1 MSKVYLHGIRDH
13 ELSLCWVKNCYD
25 NNPREDSLT
34 VSELIDRFT
43 TPDMAR
49 GKLCLAEYLAL
60 DKNDKEQKARRDA
73 EKNGEGF
80 ISARFKHSGTKL
92 GNDVE
97 EIYAFVLDLDGGVTQ
112 DEFQQK
118 LAGYA
123 YLAYTS
129 YSHSE
134 DEERWR
140 VIVFYDRPCTPAQHA
155 NVFAHFNGMFGGR
168 IDSSSKKLSQLWY
181 TPACPLDAVGQF
193 QCFLNDATLFNP
205 HDLGMAADQQRAAAS
220 LKPLAKPDSLAA
232 SVSGKRL
239 GFAQVGMLSTSPD
252 PDRVCG
258 DGERTEHLTRLAG
271 MWLARGYQL
280 DDVTRLSLAW
290 NSRNDPPLNDDKV
303 IATCAGINKTH
314 LRNHGDPARFDQ
326 AEITPLFS
334 IDAYRADRFIGKE
347 PPPRRWLFVKVL
359 PFEKVGII
367 VAPGG
372 TGKSQALMQVGV
384 SIATGSLLFGVW
396 EVGEAGSVLML
407 LAEDDEEEVH
417 RRLNNIIGQ
426 LALSGNIAAISA
438 LRKNLILKSMVGE
451 NNLMTETNQSREV
464 QQTIYVDRLIATA
477 AQIPDLKLIIIDPA
491 SRFRGGDENAAQ
503 DTTRFVEA
511 IERVAQATG
520 ATILIAHHT
529 NKGSMQATEANQNAS
544 RGSSALTDG
553 VRWQMNLAGMSEKEA
568 KEFGIY
574 PSERHYYLSATIT
587 KNNYAPPQQGIM
599 LKRGEGGYLHQIAL
613 TSQKTQQAQDVK
625 SKIVQLVASEAS
637 AGRQHSKSAFTT
649 NFGVAS
655 GPLGIGDNAVRKLL
669 NELLEAKQLS
679 IVAGKLV
686 LPQRVKRATVA
697 GS

>member
-1 MSKVYLHGIRDH
+1 MSAAHLHDIRNH
-13 ELSLCWVKNCYD
+13 VLSLCWVNNCYD
-25 NNPREDSLT
+25 KSPREASLT
-34 VSELIDRFT
+34 VGELIDRFAK
-43 TPDMAR
+43 PDVTR

-60 DKNDKEQKARRDA
+60 DKNDPAQKARRDK

-80 ISARFKHSGTKL
+80 IPARFKQSGTKFSD
-92 GNDVE
+92 DVAT
-97 EIYAFVLDLDGGVTQ
+97 INAFVLDLDGGVTQ
-112 DEFQQK
+112 REFQQK

-123 YLAYTS
+123 YLAHTS

-140 VIVFYDRPCTPAQHA
+140 VIVFYDRPCTPAQHTS
-155 NVFAHFNGMFGGR
+155 VFEHFNGMFDGR
-168 IDSSSKKLSQLWY
+168 IDQSSKKPSQLWY
-181 TPACPLDAVGQF
+181 TPACPLDAVRLF
-193 QCFLNDATLFNP
+193 QCFFNNAPLFNP
-205 HDLGMAADQQRAAAS
+205 HDIGTAIDQHRPRVTNDPCQR
-220 LKPLAKPDSLAA
+220 LD
-232 SVSGKRL
+232 
-239 GFAQVGMLSTSPD
+239 FAMGGMLSTSPD
-252 PDRVCG
+252 PDRVCF
-258 DGERTEHLTRLAG
+258 DGERTAHLTRLAG

-290 NSRNDPPLNDDKV
+290 NSRNDPPLDDDKV
-303 IATCAGINKTH
+303 IATCAGIHKTH
-314 LRNHGDPARFDQ
+314 LRNHGDPACFDH

-347 PPPRRWLFVKVL
+347 PPPRRWLYVKVL
-359 PFEKVGII
+359 RFGKVGII

-384 SIATGSLLFGVW
+384 SIATGSPLFGVW
-396 EVGEAGSVLML
+396 EVGETGGVLML
-407 LAEDDEEEVH
+407 LAEDDDEEVH

-426 LALSGNIAAISA
+426 LALSGDIAAISA
-438 LRKNLILKSMVGE
+438 LRKNLILRSMVGE

-477 AQIPDLKLIIIDPA
+477 TQIPDLKLIIIDPA
-491 SRFRGGDENAAQ
+491 SRFRGGNENEAQ

-568 KEFGIY
+568 KEFGIN
-574 PSERHYYLSATIT
+574 PVERHYYLSATIT

-599 LKRGEGGYLHQIAL
+599 LKRGEGGYLHQIAMTL
-613 TSQKTQQAQDVK
+613 QKTQQAQDVK
-625 SKIVQLVASEAS
+625 AKIVQLVASEAS
-637 AGRQHSKSAFTT
+637 AGRQYSKTGFAAKFAGAG
-649 NFGVAS
+649 GV
-655 GPLGIGDNAVRKLL
+655 LGAGDNRVRTLL
-669 NELLEAKQLS
+669 DELLAAKQLS
-679 IVAGKLV
+679 IVARKLA
-686 LPQRVKRATVA
+686 LPQRVKRAVVA
-697 GS
+697 GSRPDTPIS